1 MIEKSRFRKQNYCL
15 VIGLVLLLFLFQKAA
30 AQINKL
36 TVKVPDFKRFVIVTQ
51 DNVNLRR
58 TPSVNGGKLMRWNSD
73 GGSYDTYC
81 KIFFADTESKLY
93 RPNSMT
99 GAFVETFHP
108 MNGDFLPVNP
118 NSIES
123 QNGWYQ
129 VGVIANSYGG
139 NPGHANAKLA
149 WIKGDFCKVVDV
161 DMNAKPSQIAF
172 PRNFSYDEE
181 REEEVKGPLVTIR
194 EGLRRKS
201 GLYTNLTFFVTAS
214 PDGNSILVAA
224 PILSSHFVFIART
237 SIDVQYDSEQ
247 KSAVV
252 LHEVE
257 EENEMGDV
265 DTFLRLTTNTEAQ
278 KSKAAVNY
286 ILAASDQVFGKLV
299 KFLFPENKIPT
310 DEVYFMDTEGKCQSF
325 GYDPI
330 VSSVIP
336 AKSSSMSLQKVAD
349 SSLNSKSTEKTFDVV
364 ENMPSY
370 PGGRAAMM
378 AFLSSNMNYPATAK
392 ENNVQGRVIIGFVVE
407 KDGSISEVK
416 VLRSVDP
423 ALDQEALRL
432 VNSMPK
438 WKPGTMDGK
447 PVRVRYSV
455 PFTFRL

>member
-1 MIEKSRFRKQNYCL
+1 MNKVIQNFG
-15 VIGLVLLLFLFQKAA
+15 VIFFLLMFTNVSLS
-30 AQINKL
+30 AQTNRIS
-36 TVKVPDFKRFVIVTQ
+36 VKVPDFKRFVIVTQ

-58 TPSVNGGKLMRWNSD
+58 TPSVNGGKLMQWNSD
-73 GGSYDTYC
+73 GGSYDTYS
-81 KIFFADTESKLY
+81 KIYFADIEARLY

-108 MNGDFLPVNP
+108 MNGYYLPVNP
-118 NSIES
+118 NKLEA

-129 VGVIANSYGG
+129 VGVTSTTYGG
-139 NPGHANAKLA
+139 NPGHANAKMA
-149 WIKGDFCKVVDV
+149 WIKGDFCKVVDI
-161 DMNAKPSQIAF
+161 DMNAKPSQITF
-172 PRNFSYDEE
+172 PRYCYYDDVSEE
-181 REEEVKGPLVTIR
+181 NVNGPLTTVR

-201 GLYTNLTFFVTAS
+201 GLYSNLTFFVTAS
-214 PDGNSILVAA
+214 PDGNSVSVTA
-224 PILSSHFVFIART
+224 PIMSSHFVFIARAV
-237 SIDVQYDSEQ
+237 IEVQYDSEQ

-325 GYDPI
+325 GYDPNI
-330 VSSVIP
+330 SSIIP
-336 AKSSSMSLQKVAD
+336 AKSTSMSLQKVAD

-370 PGGRAAMM
+370 PGGRNAMI
-378 AFLSSNMNYPATAK
+378 AFFSSNMKYPEAAK
-392 ENNVQGRVIIGFVVE
+392 KKGIHGRVIVNFVVD
-407 KDGSISEVK
+407 KDGSITEAK
-416 VLRSVDP
+416 VVRSVDP
-423 ALDQEALRL
+423 LLDKEALRL
-432 VNSMPK
+432 VYSMPK
-438 WKPGTMDGK
+438 WNPGTMDGK

>member
-1 MIEKSRFRKQNYCL
+1 MNRFYCCLGICLSLMLFPFIEMS
-15 VIGLVLLLFLFQKAA
+15 
-30 AQINKL
+30 AQTNRIS
-36 TVKVPDFKRFVIVTQ
+36 VKVPDFKRFVIVTQ

-58 TPSVNGGKLMRWNSD
+58 TPSVNGGKLMCWNSD
-73 GGSYDTYC
+73 GGSIDTYC

-93 RPNSMT
+93 RSNSMT
-99 GAFVETFHP
+99 GAYVETFHP

-118 NSIES
+118 NNIES

-161 DMNAKPSQIAF
+161 DMNAKSSQIAF
-172 PRNFSYDEE
+172 PRNFSYDDE

-257 EENEMGDV
+257 EENEIGDV
-265 DTFLRLTTNTEAQ
+265 DTFLRLTTNTETQ

-286 ILAASDQVFGKLV
+286 ILAASDLVFGKLV

-310 DEVYFMDTEGKCQSF
+310 DEVYFIDTEGKCQSF
-325 GYDPI
+325 GYDPNI
-330 VSSVIP
+330 SSIIP
-336 AKSSSMSLQKVAD
+336 AKSTSMSLQKVAD
-349 SSLNSKSTEKTFDVV
+349 SSMNSKSTEKTFDVV

-370 PGGRAAMM
+370 PGGKDAMI
-378 AFLSSNMNYPATAK
+378 AFLSSNMRYPDAAK
-392 ENNVQGRVIIGFVVE
+392 KNGIHGRVIVSFVVD
-407 KDGSISEVK
+407 KDGSITETK
-416 VLRSVDP
+416 VVRSVDP

-438 WKPGTMDGK
+438 WKPGTAEGK
-447 PVRVRYSV
+447 PVRVRYSI
-455 PFTFRL
+455 PFNFSL

>member
-1 MIEKSRFRKQNYCL
+1 MNK
-15 VIGLVLLLFLFQKAA
+15 VIRNLGVIFSLLMFTNVSLS
-30 AQINKL
+30 AQTNRVS
-36 TVKVPDFKRFVIVTQ
+36 VKVPDFKRFVIVTQ

-58 TPSVNGGKLMRWNSD
+58 TPSVNGGKLMCWNSD

-99 GAFVETFHP
+99 GAFVESFHP

-118 NSIES
+118 NNIES

-172 PRNFSYDEE
+172 PRNFSYDGE

-214 PDGNSILVAA
+214 PDGNSILVTA

-257 EENEMGDV
+257 EENEIGDA

-286 ILAASDQVFGKLV
+286 ILAASDQVFGKLI

-310 DEVYFMDTEGKCQSF
+310 DEVYFIDTEGKCQSF
-325 GYDPI
+325 GYDPNI
-330 VSSVIP
+330 SSIIP
-336 AKSSSMSLQKVAD
+336 AKSTSMSLQKVAD
-349 SSLNSKSTEKTFDVV
+349 SSMNSKSTEKTFDVV

-370 PGGRAAMM
+370 PGGKDAMI
-378 AFLSSNMNYPATAK
+378 AFLSSNMRYPDAAK
-392 ENNVQGRVIIGFVVE
+392 KNGIHGRVIVSFVVD
-407 KDGSISEVK
+407 KDGSITETK
-416 VLRSVDP
+416 VVRSVDP

-438 WKPGTMDGK
+438 WKPGTAEGK
-447 PVRVRYSV
+447 PVRVRYSI
-455 PFTFRL
+455 PFNFSL

>member
-1 MIEKSRFRKQNYCL
+1 MNK
-15 VIGLVLLLFLFQKAA
+15 VIRNLGVIFSLLMFTNVSLS
-30 AQINKL
+30 AQTNRVS
-36 TVKVPDFKRFVIVTQ
+36 VKVPDFKRFVIVTQ

-214 PDGNSILVAA
+214 PDGNSILVTA

-237 SIDVQYDSEQ
+237 SIDVQYDPEQ

-252 LHEVE
+252 LREVE
-257 EENEMGDV
+257 EENEIGDA

-278 KSKAAVNY
+278 KSKVAVNY
-286 ILAASDQVFGKLV
+286 ILAASDQVFGKLI

-310 DEVYFMDTEGKCQSF
+310 DEVYFMDAEGKCQSF

-336 AKSSSMSLQKVAD
+336 AKSSSMSLQK
-349 SSLNSKSTEKTFDVV
+349 
-364 ENMPSY
+364 
-370 PGGRAAMM
+370 
-378 AFLSSNMNYPATAK
+378 
-392 ENNVQGRVIIGFVVE
+392 
-407 KDGSISEVK
+407 
-416 VLRSVDP
+416 
-423 ALDQEALRL
+423 
-432 VNSMPK
+432 
-438 WKPGTMDGK
+438 
-447 PVRVRYSV
+447 
-455 PFTFRL
+455 

>member
-1 MIEKSRFRKQNYCL
+1 MNKVIQNFG
-15 VIGLVLLLFLFQKAA
+15 VIFSLLMFTNVSLS
-30 AQINKL
+30 AQTNRVS
-36 TVKVPDFKRFVIVTQ
+36 VKVPDFKRFVIVTQ

-58 TPSVNGGKLMRWNSD
+58 TPSVNGGKLMCWNSD

-99 GAFVETFHP
+99 GAFVESFHP

-118 NSIES
+118 NNIES

-172 PRNFSYDEE
+172 PRNFSYDGE

-214 PDGNSILVAA
+214 PDGNSILVTA

-257 EENEMGDV
+257 EENEIGDA

-286 ILAASDQVFGKLV
+286 ILAASDQVFGKLI

-310 DEVYFMDTEGKCQSF
+310 DEVYFIDTEGKCQSF
-325 GYDPI
+325 GYDPNI
-330 VSSVIP
+330 SSIIP
-336 AKSSSMSLQKVAD
+336 AKSTSMSLQKVAD
-349 SSLNSKSTEKTFDVV
+349 SSMNSKSTEKTFDVV

-370 PGGRAAMM
+370 PGGKDAMI
-378 AFLSSNMNYPATAK
+378 AFLSSNMRYPDAAK
-392 ENNVQGRVIIGFVVE
+392 KNGIHGRVIVSFVVD
-407 KDGSISEVK
+407 KDGSITETK
-416 VLRSVDP
+416 VVRSVDP

-438 WKPGTMDGK
+438 WKPGTAEGK
-447 PVRVRYSV
+447 PVRVKYSI
-455 PFTFRL
+455 PFNFSL

>member
-1 MIEKSRFRKQNYCL
+1 MSKFYCCL
-15 VIGLVLLLFLFQKAA
+15 GICLSLMLFPFMKIS
-30 AQINKL
+30 AQTNRVS
-36 TVKVPDFKRFVIVTQ
+36 VKVPDFKRFVIVTQ

-58 TPSVNGGKLMRWNSD
+58 TPSVNGGKLMQWNSD
-73 GGSYDTYC
+73 GGSYDTYS
-81 KIFFADTESKLY
+81 KIYFADIEARLY

-108 MNGDFLPVNP
+108 MNGYYLPVNP
-118 NSIES
+118 NKLEA

-129 VGVIANSYGG
+129 VGVTSTTYGG

-149 WIKGDFCKVVDV
+149 WIKGDFCKVVDI
-161 DMNAKPSQIAF
+161 DMNAKPSQITF
-172 PRNFSYDEE
+172 PRYNYFDVVSEE
-181 REEEVKGPLVTIR
+181 NVDGPLTTIR

-201 GLYTNLTFFVTAS
+201 GLYSNLTFFVTAS
-214 PDGNSILVAA
+214 PDGNSVSVTA
-224 PILSSHFVFIART
+224 PIMSSHFIFIARAV
-237 SIDVQYDSEQ
+237 IEVQYDSEQ

-252 LHEVE
+252 LHEDE
-257 EENEMGDV
+257 DEMGEGNIS
-265 DTFLRLTTNTEAQ
+265 LRLTTNTEAQ

-325 GYDPI
+325 GYDPNI
-330 VSSVIP
+330 SSIIP
-336 AKSSSMSLQKVAD
+336 AKSTSMSLQKVAD

-370 PGGRAAMM
+370 PGGRNAMI
-378 AFLSSNMNYPATAK
+378 AFFSSNMKYPEAAK
-392 ENNVQGRVIIGFVVE
+392 KKGIHGRVIVNFVVD
-407 KDGSISEVK
+407 KDGSITEAK
-416 VLRSVDP
+416 VVRSVDP
-423 ALDQEALRL
+423 LLDKEALRL
-432 VNSMPK
+432 VYSMPK
-438 WKPGTMDGK
+438 WNPGTMDGK

>member
-1 MIEKSRFRKQNYCL
+1 MNK
-15 VIGLVLLLFLFQKAA
+15 VIRNLGVIFSLLMFTNVSLS
-30 AQINKL
+30 AQTNRVS
-36 TVKVPDFKRFVIVTQ
+36 VKVPDFKRFVIVTQ

-58 TPSVNGGKLMRWNSD
+58 TPSVNGGKLMCWNSD

-99 GAFVETFHP
+99 GAFVESFHP

-118 NSIES
+118 NNIES

-172 PRNFSYDEE
+172 PRNFSYDGE

-214 PDGNSILVAA
+214 PDGNSILVTA

-257 EENEMGDV
+257 EENEIGDA

-286 ILAASDQVFGKLV
+286 ILAASDKVFGKLI

-310 DEVYFMDTEGKCQSF
+310 DEVYFIDTEGKCQSF
-325 GYDPI
+325 GYDPNI
-330 VSSVIP
+330 SSIIP
-336 AKSSSMSLQKVAD
+336 AKSTSMSLQKVAD
-349 SSLNSKSTEKTFDVV
+349 SSMNSKSTEKTFDVV

-370 PGGRAAMM
+370 PGGKDAMI
-378 AFLSSNMNYPATAK
+378 AFLSSNMRYPDAAK
-392 ENNVQGRVIIGFVVE
+392 KNGIHGRVIVSFVVD
-407 KDGSISEVK
+407 KDGSITETK
-416 VLRSVDP
+416 VVRSVDP

-438 WKPGTMDGK
+438 WKPGTAEGK
-447 PVRVRYSV
+447 PVRVKYSI
-455 PFTFRL
+455 PFNFSL

>member
-1 MIEKSRFRKQNYCL
+1 MIEKSRFGKQNYCL
-15 VIGLVLLLFLFQKAA
+15 VIGLVLLLFLFQKAV

-73 GGSYDTYC
+73 GGSYDTYY

-118 NSIES
+118 NCIES

-129 VGVIANSYGG
+129 VGVIANSYGE

-214 PDGNSILVAA
+214 PDGNSILVTA

-330 VSSVIP
+330 VSSIIP
-336 AKSSSMSLQKVAD
+336 AKSTSMSLQKVAD
-349 SSLNSKSTEKTFDVV
+349 SSLNSKSTE
-364 ENMPSY
+364 
-370 PGGRAAMM
+370 
-378 AFLSSNMNYPATAK
+378 
-392 ENNVQGRVIIGFVVE
+392 
-407 KDGSISEVK
+407 
-416 VLRSVDP
+416 
-423 ALDQEALRL
+423 
-432 VNSMPK
+432 
-438 WKPGTMDGK
+438 
-447 PVRVRYSV
+447 
-455 PFTFRL
+455 

>member
-1 MIEKSRFRKQNYCL
+1 MNK
-15 VIGLVLLLFLFQKAA
+15 VIRNLGVIFSLLMFTNVSLSAKT
-30 AQINKL
+30 NRVS
-36 TVKVPDFKRFVIVTQ
+36 VKVPDFKRFVIVTQ

-58 TPSVNGGKLMRWNSD
+58 TPSVNGGKLMCWNSD

-99 GAFVETFHP
+99 GAFVESFHP

-118 NSIES
+118 NNIES

-172 PRNFSYDEE
+172 PRNFSYDGE

-214 PDGNSILVAA
+214 PDGNSILVTA

-257 EENEMGDV
+257 EENEIGDA

-286 ILAASDQVFGKLV
+286 ILAASDQVFGKLI

-310 DEVYFMDTEGKCQSF
+310 DEVYFIDTEGKCQSF
-325 GYDPI
+325 GYDPNI
-330 VSSVIP
+330 SSIIP

-349 SSLNSKSTEKTFDVV
+349 SSMNSKSIEKTFDVV

-370 PGGRAAMM
+370 PGGKDAMI
-378 AFLSSNMNYPATAK
+378 AFLSSNMRYPDAAK
-392 ENNVQGRVIIGFVVE
+392 KNGIHGRVIVSFVVD
-407 KDGSISEVK
+407 KDGSITETK
-416 VLRSVDP
+416 VVRSVDP

-438 WKPGTMDGK
+438 WKPGTAEGK
-447 PVRVRYSV
+447 PVRVKYSI
-455 PFTFRL
+455 PFNFSL

>member
-1 MIEKSRFRKQNYCL
+1 MNK
-15 VIGLVLLLFLFQKAA
+15 VIRNLGVIFSLLMFTNVSLS
-30 AQINKL
+30 AQTNRVS
-36 TVKVPDFKRFVIVTQ
+36 VKVPDFKRFVIVTQ

-58 TPSVNGGKLMRWNSD
+58 TPSVNGGKLMCWNSD

-93 RPNSMT
+93 RSNSMT
-99 GAFVETFHP
+99 GAYVETFHP

-118 NSIES
+118 NNIES

-161 DMNAKPSQIAF
+161 DMNAKSSQIAF
-172 PRNFSYDEE
+172 PRNFSYDDE

-257 EENEMGDV
+257 EENEIGDV
-265 DTFLRLTTNTEAQ
+265 DTFLRLTTNTETQ

-286 ILAASDQVFGKLV
+286 ILAASDLVFGKLV

-310 DEVYFMDTEGKCQSF
+310 DEVYFIDTEGKCQSF
-325 GYDPI
+325 GYDPNI
-330 VSSVIP
+330 SSIIP

-349 SSLNSKSTEKTFDVV
+349 SSMNSKSIEKTFDVV

-370 PGGRAAMM
+370 PGGKDAMI
-378 AFLSSNMNYPATAK
+378 AFLSSNMRYPDAAK
-392 ENNVQGRVIIGFVVE
+392 KNGIHGRVIVSFVVD
-407 KDGSISEVK
+407 KDGSITETK
-416 VLRSVDP
+416 VVRSVDP

-438 WKPGTMDGK
+438 WKPGTAEGK
-447 PVRVRYSV
+447 PVRVKYSI
-455 PFTFRL
+455 PFNFSL

>member
-1 MIEKSRFRKQNYCL
+1 MNK
-15 VIGLVLLLFLFQKAA
+15 VIRNLGVIFSLLMFTNVSLS
-30 AQINKL
+30 AQTNRVS
-36 TVKVPDFKRFVIVTQ
+36 VKVPDFKRFVIVTQ

-58 TPSVNGGKLMRWNSD
+58 TPSVNGGKLMCWNSD

-99 GAFVETFHP
+99 GAFVESFHP

-118 NSIES
+118 NNIES

-172 PRNFSYDEE
+172 PRNFSYDGE

-214 PDGNSILVAA
+214 PDGNSILVTA

-257 EENEMGDV
+257 EENEIGDA

-286 ILAASDQVFGKLV
+286 ILAASDQVFGKLI

-310 DEVYFMDTEGKCQSF
+310 DEVYFIDTEGKCQSF
-325 GYDPI
+325 GYDPNI
-330 VSSVIP
+330 SSIIP
-336 AKSSSMSLQKVAD
+336 AKSTSMSLQKVAD
-349 SSLNSKSTEKTFDVV
+349 SSMNSKSTEKTFDVV
-364 ENMPSY
+364 DNMPSY
-370 PGGRAAMM
+370 PGGKDAMI
-378 AFLSSNMNYPATAK
+378 AFLSSNMRYPDAAK
-392 ENNVQGRVIIGFVVE
+392 KNGIHGRVIVSFVVD
-407 KDGSISEVK
+407 KDGSITETK
-416 VLRSVDP
+416 VVRSVDP

-438 WKPGTMDGK
+438 WKPGTAEGK
-447 PVRVRYSV
+447 PVRVRYSI
-455 PFTFRL
+455 PFNFSL

>member
-1 MIEKSRFRKQNYCL
+1 MNKVIQNFG
-15 VIGLVLLLFLFQKAA
+15 VIFSLLMFTNVSLS
-30 AQINKL
+30 AQTNRVS
-36 TVKVPDFKRFVIVTQ
+36 VKVPDFKRFVIVTQ

-58 TPSVNGGKLMRWNSD
+58 TPSVNGGKLMCWNSD

-99 GAFVETFHP
+99 GAFVESFHP

-118 NSIES
+118 NNIES

-139 NPGHANAKLA
+139 NPGHANAKWA

-172 PRNFSYDEE
+172 PRNFSYDGE

-214 PDGNSILVAA
+214 PDGNSILVTA

-257 EENEMGDV
+257 EENEIGDA

-286 ILAASDQVFGKLV
+286 ILAASDQVFGKLI

-310 DEVYFMDTEGKCQSF
+310 DEVYFIDTEGKCQSF
-325 GYDPI
+325 GYDPNI
-330 VSSVIP
+330 SSIIP
-336 AKSSSMSLQKVAD
+336 AKSTSMSLQKVAD
-349 SSLNSKSTEKTFDVV
+349 SSMNSKSTEKTFDVV

-370 PGGRAAMM
+370 PGGKDAMI
-378 AFLSSNMNYPATAK
+378 AFLSSNMRYPDAAK
-392 ENNVQGRVIIGFVVE
+392 KNGIHGRVIVSFVVD
-407 KDGSISEVK
+407 KDGSITETK
-416 VLRSVDP
+416 VVRSVDP

-438 WKPGTMDGK
+438 WKPGTAEGK
-447 PVRVRYSV
+447 PVRVRYSI
-455 PFTFRL
+455 PFNFSL

>member
-1 MIEKSRFRKQNYCL
+1 MNKVIQNFG
-15 VIGLVLLLFLFQKAA
+15 VIFSLLMFTNVSLS
-30 AQINKL
+30 AQTNRIS
-36 TVKVPDFKRFVIVTQ
+36 VKVPDFKRFVIVTQ

-58 TPSVNGGKLMRWNSD
+58 TPSVNGGKLMCWNSD

-99 GAFVETFHP
+99 GAFVESFHP

-118 NSIES
+118 NNIES

-172 PRNFSYDEE
+172 PRNFSYDGE

-214 PDGNSILVAA
+214 PDGNSILVTA

-257 EENEMGDV
+257 EENEIGDA

-286 ILAASDQVFGKLV
+286 ILAASDQVFGKLI

-310 DEVYFMDTEGKCQSF
+310 DEVYFIDTEGKCQSF
-325 GYDPI
+325 GYDPNI
-330 VSSVIP
+330 SSIIP
-336 AKSSSMSLQKVAD
+336 AKSTSMSLQKVAD
-349 SSLNSKSTEKTFDVV
+349 SSMNSKSTEKTFDVV

-370 PGGRAAMM
+370 PGGKDAMI
-378 AFLSSNMNYPATAK
+378 AFLSSNMRYPDAAK
-392 ENNVQGRVIIGFVVE
+392 KNGIHGRVIVSFVVD
-407 KDGSISEVK
+407 KDGSITETK
-416 VLRSVDP
+416 VVRSVDP

-438 WKPGTMDGK
+438 WKPGTAEGK
-447 PVRVRYSV
+447 PVRVKYSI
-455 PFTFRL
+455 PFNFSL

>member
-1 MIEKSRFRKQNYCL
+1 MNK
-15 VIGLVLLLFLFQKAA
+15 VIRNLGVIFSLLMFTNVSLS
-30 AQINKL
+30 AQTNRVS
-36 TVKVPDFKRFVIVTQ
+36 VKVPDFKRFVIVTQ

-58 TPSVNGGKLMRWNSD
+58 TPSVNGGKLMCWNSD

-99 GAFVETFHP
+99 GAFVESFHP

-118 NSIES
+118 NNIES

-172 PRNFSYDEE
+172 PRNFSYDGE

-214 PDGNSILVAA
+214 PDGNSILVTA

-257 EENEMGDV
+257 EENEIGDA

-286 ILAASDQVFGKLV
+286 ILAASDQVFGKLI

-310 DEVYFMDTEGKCQSF
+310 DEVYFIDTEGKCQSF
-325 GYDPI
+325 GYDPHI
-330 VSSVIP
+330 SSIIP
-336 AKSSSMSLQKVAD
+336 AKSTSMSLQKVAD
-349 SSLNSKSTEKTFDVV
+349 SSMNSKSTEKTFDVV

-370 PGGRAAMM
+370 PGGKDAMI
-378 AFLSSNMNYPATAK
+378 AFLSSNMRYPDAAK
-392 ENNVQGRVIIGFVVE
+392 KNGIHGRVIVSFVVD
-407 KDGSISEVK
+407 KDGSITETK
-416 VLRSVDP
+416 VVRSVDP

-438 WKPGTMDGK
+438 WKPGTAEGK
-447 PVRVRYSV
+447 PVRVKYSI
-455 PFTFRL
+455 PFNFSL

>member
-1 MIEKSRFRKQNYCL
+1 MNK
-15 VIGLVLLLFLFQKAA
+15 VIRNLGVIFSLLMFTNVSLS
-30 AQINKL
+30 AQTNRVS
-36 TVKVPDFKRFVIVTQ
+36 VKVPDFKRFVIVTQ

-58 TPSVNGGKLMRWNSD
+58 TPSVNGGKLMCWNSD

-99 GAFVETFHP
+99 GAFVESFHP

-118 NSIES
+118 NNIES

-149 WIKGDFCKVVDV
+149 WIKGDSCKVVDV

-172 PRNFSYDEE
+172 PRNFSYDGE

-214 PDGNSILVAA
+214 PDGNSILVTA

-257 EENEMGDV
+257 EENEIGDA

-286 ILAASDQVFGKLV
+286 ILAASDQVFGKLI

-310 DEVYFMDTEGKCQSF
+310 DEVYFIDTEGKCQSF
-325 GYDPI
+325 GYDPNI
-330 VSSVIP
+330 SSIIP
-336 AKSSSMSLQKVAD
+336 AKSTSMSLQKVAD
-349 SSLNSKSTEKTFDVV
+349 SSMNSKSTEKTFDVV

-370 PGGRAAMM
+370 PGGKDAMI
-378 AFLSSNMNYPATAK
+378 AFLSSNMRYPDAAK
-392 ENNVQGRVIIGFVVE
+392 KNGIHGRVIVSFVVD
-407 KDGSISEVK
+407 KDGSITETK
-416 VLRSVDP
+416 VVRSVDP

-438 WKPGTMDGK
+438 WKPGTAEGK
-447 PVRVRYSV
+447 PVRVKYSI
-455 PFTFRL
+455 PFNFSL